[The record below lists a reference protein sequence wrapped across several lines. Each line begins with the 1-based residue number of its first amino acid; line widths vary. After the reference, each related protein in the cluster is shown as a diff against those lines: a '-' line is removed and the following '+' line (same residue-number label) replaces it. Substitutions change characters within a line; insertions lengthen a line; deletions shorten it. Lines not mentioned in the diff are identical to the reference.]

1 MMSNYS
7 ANVSAAMWL
16 LLTDSPPVNMTD
28 DLVNGTNSS
37 LTDQPEVETEMW
49 RNVVRP
55 PFWSKVLVAVVL
67 SFIAL
72 CGILGNGAVIRIVW
86 CNKSMRNI
94 PNIFITSLAMADLLV
109 LVSCVPITIANYFLP
124 AWVFGN
130 ILCKLMPFIQFTS
143 IGVSIFTLTAMSHDR
158 YRAIV
163 KPMSIQ
169 ANHALRRTNLVTVL
183 IWVLSMALATPDLV
197 LSYVDEIHRVLS
209 VTDPD
214 GNAMIVNLNYK
225 ICRPTP
231 PSYQPLYGQ
240 IATLAQFSVLYCLPL
255 TTIGVFYV
263 MIARNLV
270 QSSRNMPTANKSMIR
285 QLEARKNVAKT
296 VLILVGIFAL
306 CWLPVHIV
314 NMWRWFS
321 WANSPVPPP
330 PLDMFAAMVV
340 SQGLMY
346 SNSCVNPLALFLLSK
361 SFRTFFYRY
370 LFCCCRRR
378 ADIRRAYEG
387 STMRT
392 LQFTVI
398 RRANTMSRTDT
409 AMTAMTVI

>member
-1 MMSNYS
+1 
-7 ANVSAAMWL
+7 
-16 LLTDSPPVNMTD
+16 
-28 DLVNGTNSS
+28 
-37 LTDQPEVETEMW
+37 MW

-72 CGILGNGAVIRIVW
+72 CGILGNGTVIRIVW

-109 LVSCVPITIANYFLP
+109 LVSCVPFTVANYFLP
-124 AWVFGN
+124 AWVFGD
-130 ILCKLMPFIQFTS
+130 IMCKLMPFIQFTS

-214 GNAMIVNLNYK
+214 GEAMIVNLNYK

-240 IATLAQFSVLYCLPL
+240 VSTLAYFSVLYCLPL
-255 TTIGVFYV
+255 STIGVFYV

-306 CWLPVHIV
+306 CWLPVHI
-314 NMWRWFS
+314 
-321 WANSPVPPP
+321 
-330 PLDMFAAMVV
+330 
-340 SQGLMY
+340 GLMY

-398 RRANTMSRTDT
+398 RRANTMSRADT